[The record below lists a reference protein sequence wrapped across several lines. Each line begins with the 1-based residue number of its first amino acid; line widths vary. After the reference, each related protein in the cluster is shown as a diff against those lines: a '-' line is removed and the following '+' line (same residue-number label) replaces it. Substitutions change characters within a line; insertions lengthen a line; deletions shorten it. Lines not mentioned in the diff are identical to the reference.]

1 MVAFKKTMMIAATAG
16 MAFAATA
23 DARDLRIAS
32 GAPPAHPSNG
42 FLYKPFAEY
51 LPEES
56 DGALGT
62 IELGTEVVG
71 LTQMKDALQTGLV
84 DVGNLLPLYFPAE
97 LPNFALAGELSLSGR
112 DAHAMGAALTEYT
125 VTCEMCQQELSDFG
139 IVYLGS
145 GSSDQ
150 YALLTKTPVSTAED
164 VAGLR
169 LRSGGAP
176 YARWAEHFGATPVSV
191 SVLETF
197 EAMSQGTIDGSM
209 ASIGDLLAFRLI
221 ELVEHVT
228 LIPLGTY
235 FATSNMTVA
244 QPTWASLSAEERAAM
259 ARAANKANADMT
271 QRWGYDFPQ
280 IAREQ
285 ALEAGITIEEA
296 SPELIEAATQF
307 AIDDR
312 AAAAEISA
320 ERFGMDDAA
329 ERVDEFVRLI
339 EKWEAISEELDHDKD
354 AITQRVWDEV
364 WSKVDFS
371 TYGG

>member
-56 DGALGT
+56 NGSLGT

-71 LTQMKDALQTGLV
+71 LGQMKDALQTGLV

-125 VTCEMCQQELSDFG
+125 VNCEMCQQELSDFG

-150 YALLTKTPVSTAED
+150 YALLTRTPVSTADD

-191 SVLETF
+191 SVLDTF

-235 FATSNMTVA
+235 FSTSNMTVA
-244 QPTWASLSAEERAAM
+244 QPTWASLSEEDRAAM

-296 SPELIEAATQF
+296 APEFVEAATQF
-307 AIDDR
+307 AVDDR
-312 AAAAEISA
+312 VAAAEISA
-320 ERFGMDDAA
+320 ERFDMDDAA
-329 ERVDEFVRLI
+329 ERVEEFVRLI

-371 TYGG
+371 TYGS

>member
-56 DGALGT
+56 NGSLGT

-71 LTQMKDALQTGLV
+71 LGQMKDALQTGLV

-125 VTCEMCQQELSDFG
+125 VNCEMCQQELSDFG
-139 IVYLGS
+139 MVYLGS

-150 YALLTKTPVSTAED
+150 YALLTKTPVSTADD

-191 SVLETF
+191 SVLDTF

-235 FATSNMTVA
+235 FSTSNMTVA
-244 QPTWASLSAEERAAM
+244 QPTWASLSEEDRAAM
-259 ARAANKANADMT
+259 ARAANKANADMI

-296 SPELIEAATQF
+296 SPEFIEAATQF

-329 ERVDEFVRLI
+329 DRVDEFVRLI

-354 AITQRVWDEV
+354 AMTQRVWDEV

-371 TYGG
+371 TYGS

>member
-1 MVAFKKTMMIAATAG
+1 MVALKKTLMMAVAAG
-16 MAFAATA
+16 LAFAATA

-51 LPEES
+51 IKEES
-56 DGALGT
+56 GGSLGT

-71 LTQMKDALQTGLV
+71 LGQMKDALQTGLV

-112 DAHAMGAALTEYT
+112 DAHAMSAALTEYT
-125 VTCEMCQQELSDFG
+125 VTCQSCQKELADFG
-139 IVYLGS
+139 MVYLGS

-150 YALLTKTPVSTAED
+150 YALLTKVPVKSAD
-164 VAGLR
+164 DIKGLR

-176 YARWAEHFGATPVSV
+176 YTRWAEHFGATPVSV

-221 ELVEHVT
+221 ELVKDVT
-228 LIPLGTY
+228 VIPLGTY
-235 FATSNMTVA
+235 FATSNLTTA
-244 QPTWASLSAEERAAM
+244 KPTWQSLSLDERQAM
-259 ARAANKANADMT
+259 ARAANRANADMA
-271 QRWGYDFPQ
+271 QRWGYDFPA
-280 IAREQ
+280 IAKKAAE
-285 ALEAGITIEEA
+285 EAGITIEDA
-296 SPELIEAATQF
+296 SPEFTQAAQDF
-307 AIDDR
+307 AIADR
-312 AAAAEISA
+312 ETAAQISA
-320 ERFGMDDAA
+320 ERFGMADAD
-329 ERVDEFVRLI
+329 ERVAEFVRLI
-339 EKWEAISEELDHDKD
+339 EKWEAISDEVGHDKD
-354 AITQRVWDEV
+354 AMVQKVWDEV

-371 TYGG
+371 TYGM